1 MKRILQIVALMT
13 VCLCAKAQI
22 LVIPDVHG
30 RTFWKEA
37 VDKYPDMPV
46 VFLGDYLD
54 PYSAEGISEKDALV
68 NFQEILDFKKS
79 NMERVTLLIG
89 NHEVHYLDM
98 TLKFSRKDM
107 VNAPRIHDMLYENI
121 KLFRLATSAQFSGKT
136 FLFSH
141 AGIIQTWWKKHF
153 SYVANNANDV
163 CNALNNKLS
172 DESTITTFINEAL
185 MNVSEIRGGKDE
197 VGSCVWADLDEHN
210 EDNGFPSDM
219 YQVFGHS
226 QQKKK
231 AKIKRGYADL
241 DCRKAFVI
249 TAGGRKGGKHLGM
262 NGIVI
267 MDVK

>member
-1 MKRILQIVALMT
+1 MRKFMQIVVLMT
-13 VCLCAKAQI
+13 SCLCAKAQI

-37 VDKYPDMPV
+37 VDKNPDLPV

-54 PYSAEGISEKDALV
+54 PYSAEEISEKHALV

-89 NHEVHYLDM
+89 NHELHYLDM
-98 TLKFSRKDM
+98 ELEFSRKDT
-107 VNAPRIHDMLYENI
+107 VNAPLIHDMLYKNLE
-121 KLFRLATSAQFSGKT
+121 LFRIATFVQSDRKT

-141 AGIIQTWWKKHF
+141 AGILESWWKKHF
-153 SYVANNANDV
+153 SNVGDNINDV

-172 DESTITTFINEAL
+172 DDSTITSFINEAL
-185 MNVSEIRGGKDE
+185 MDASKARGGEDE
-197 VGSCVWADLDEHN
+197 AGSCVWADINEHKGKK
-210 EDNGFPSDM
+210 GFLSNV

-226 QQKKK
+226 QLKKK
-231 AKIKRGYADL
+231 AKIKKGYADL

-249 TAGGRKGGKHLGM
+249 MSDGTIL
-262 NGIVI
+262 
-267 MDVK
+267 DVK

>member
-1 MKRILQIVALMT
+1 MRKFMQIVVLMT
-13 VCLCAKAQI
+13 SCLCAKAQI

-37 VDKYPDMPV
+37 VDKNPDLPV

-54 PYSAEGISEKDALV
+54 PYSAEEISEKHALV

-89 NHEVHYLDM
+89 NHELHYLDM
-98 TLKFSRKDM
+98 ELEFSRKDT
-107 VNAPRIHDMLYENI
+107 VNAPLIHDMLYENL
-121 KLFRLATSAQFSGKT
+121 KLFRIATFVQSDRKT

-141 AGIIQTWWKKHF
+141 AGILESWWKKHF
-153 SYVANNANDV
+153 PNVGDNINDV

-172 DESTITTFINEAL
+172 DDSTITSFINEAL
-185 MNVSEIRGGKDE
+185 MDASKARGGEDE
-197 VGSCVWADLDEHN
+197 AGSCVWADINEHKGKK
-210 EDNGFPSDM
+210 GFLSNV

-226 QQKKK
+226 QLKKK
-231 AKIKRGYADL
+231 AKIKKGYADL

-249 TAGGRKGGKHLGM
+249 MSDGAIL
-262 NGIVI
+262 
-267 MDVK
+267 DVK

>member
-1 MKRILQIVALMT
+1 MRKFMQIVVLMT
-13 VCLCAKAQI
+13 SCLCAKAQI

-37 VDKYPDMPV
+37 VDKNPDLPV

-54 PYSAEGISEKDALV
+54 PYSAEEISEKHALV

-89 NHEVHYLDM
+89 NHELHYLDM
-98 TLKFSRKDM
+98 ELEFSRKDT
-107 VNAPRIHDMLYENI
+107 VNAPLIHDMLYENL
-121 KLFRLATSAQFSGKT
+121 KLFRIATFVQSDRKT

-141 AGIIQTWWKKHF
+141 AGILESWWKKHF
-153 SYVANNANDV
+153 SNVGDNINDV

-172 DESTITTFINEAL
+172 DDSTITSFINEAL
-185 MNVSEIRGGKDE
+185 MDASKARGGEDE
-197 VGSCVWADLDEHN
+197 AGSCVWADINEHKGKK
-210 EDNGFPSDM
+210 GFLSNV

-226 QQKKK
+226 QLKKK
-231 AKIKRGYADL
+231 AKIKKGYADL

-249 TAGGRKGGKHLGM
+249 MSDGTIL
-262 NGIVI
+262 
-267 MDVK
+267 DVK

>member
-1 MKRILQIVALMT
+1 MRKFMQIVVLMT
-13 VCLCAKAQI
+13 SCLCAKAQI

-37 VDKYPDMPV
+37 VDKNPDLPV

-54 PYSAEGISEKDALV
+54 PYSAEEISEKHALV

-89 NHEVHYLDM
+89 NHELHYLDM
-98 TLKFSRKDM
+98 ELEFSRKDT
-107 VNAPRIHDMLYENI
+107 VNAPLIHDMLYENL
-121 KLFRLATSAQFSGKT
+121 KLFRIATFAQSDRKT

-141 AGIIQTWWKKHF
+141 AGILESWWKKHF
-153 SYVANNANDV
+153 PNVGDNINDV

-172 DESTITTFINEAL
+172 DDSTITSFINEAL
-185 MNVSEIRGGKDE
+185 MDASKARGGEDE
-197 VGSCVWADLDEHN
+197 AGSCVWADINEHKGKK
-210 EDNGFPSDM
+210 GFLSNV

-226 QQKKK
+226 QLKKK
-231 AKIKRGYADL
+231 AKIKKGYADL

-249 TAGGRKGGKHLGM
+249 MSDGA
-262 NGIVI
+262 IQ
-267 MDVK
+267 DVK

>member
-1 MKRILQIVALMT
+1 MRKFMQIVVLMT
-13 VCLCAKAQI
+13 SCLCAKAQI

-37 VDKYPDMPV
+37 VDKNPDLPV

-54 PYSAEGISEKDALV
+54 PYSAEEISEKHALV

-89 NHEVHYLDM
+89 NHELHYLDM
-98 TLKFSRKDM
+98 ELEFSRKDT
-107 VNAPRIHDMLYENI
+107 VNAPLIHDMLYENL
-121 KLFRLATSAQFSGKT
+121 KLFRIATFAQSDRKT

-141 AGIIQTWWKKHF
+141 AGILESWWKKHF
-153 SYVANNANDV
+153 PNVGDNINDV

-172 DESTITTFINEAL
+172 DDSTITSFINEAL
-185 MNVSEIRGGKDE
+185 MDASKARGGEDE
-197 VGSCVWADLDEHN
+197 AGSCVWADINEHKGKK
-210 EDNGFPSDM
+210 GFLSNV

-226 QQKKK
+226 QLKKK
-231 AKIKRGYADL
+231 AKIKKGYADL

-249 TAGGRKGGKHLGM
+249 MSDGAIL
-262 NGIVI
+262 
-267 MDVK
+267 DVK